1 MRRTQAERTAATRA
15 RLLEATVGCL
25 CDLGH
30 RGSSSAEVCRRAG
43 VSRGA
48 QLHHFPTK
56 AALFAAAVE
65 HLFAERIRG
74 MEAALRATAPGGDRL
89 DAVLDELWSIY
100 SSPALMAWL
109 ELVVV
114 ARTDPELR
122 ERMAETHARLELAAT
137 AAFHD
142 AMGMSERL
150 PGRAIV
156 RTAMAWMD
164 GLAIHAFLQRDE
176 AAIAESRAV
185 LRALAAPWVERWT
198 QA

>member
-15 RLLEATVGCL
+15 RLLEATVDCL
-25 CDLGH
+25 CHFGH
-30 RGSSSAEVCRRAG
+30 RGSSSAEICRRAG

-65 HLFAERIRG
+65 HLFSERIQ
-74 MEAALRATAPGGDRL
+74 ALDSALRAAAPGGDRL
-89 DAVLDELWSIY
+89 DTVLDELWSIY
-100 SSPALMAWL
+100 SSTALMAWL

-114 ARTDPELR
+114 ARTDPDLR
-122 ERMAETHARLELAAT
+122 EQMAESHERLEMAAA

-142 AMGMSERL
+142 AMGMSVRL

-164 GLAIHAFLQRDE
+164 GLAIHAFLHRDQ
-176 AAIAESRAV
+176 AAIAESKAV

-198 QA
+198 